1 MPDQLVFAFVP
12 LCFGGFFFLA
22 GAILLFFALRTR
34 KKSAASL
41 SWTPTAGTIS
51 SSTVRRNSSSDEDGH
66 ISYTFSPIVEYDY
79 SVNGQAYK
87 GKTIH
92 YGITPSQD
100 MATAQKEADRFPV
113 GRQVTV
119 FYNPEKPNE
128 AVLEQKEVKSKV
140 GLILGIVFMALTLC
154 SCLAAGVMLLRGL
167 AEM

>member
-1 MPDQLVFAFVP
+1 MSEQLVFAFVP

-22 GAILLFFALRTR
+22 GTILLFFTIRAR
-34 KKSAASL
+34 KKSTASL
-41 SWTPTAGTIS
+41 AWPSTAGTIV
-51 SSTVRRNSSSDEDGH
+51 SSTVRRNSSTDEDGH
-66 ISYTFSPIVEYDY
+66 TNFSFSPIVEYDY

-87 GKTIH
+87 GKKIH

-100 MATAQKEADRFPV
+100 NATAQKEADRFPA

-119 FYNPEKPNE
+119 FFNPEKPNE

-140 GLILGIVFMALTLC
+140 GLILGIVFMGLTLC
-154 SCLAAGVMLLRGL
+154 SCLVSGIMLLRGL